1 MHSMPFGYRDDDD
14 DQSSGTNGRTMC
26 LGVGKVV
33 GYCAIAT
40 AQDNG
45 YVQWQRQQQEH
56 ARRHEDCLYMA
67 KAAELLIVV
76 G

>member
-45 YVQWQRQQQEH
+45 YVQWQR
-56 ARRHEDCLYMA
+56 
-67 KAAELLIVV
+67 
-76 G
+76 